1 MLSCDSLLNRGGGSG
16 RSCWKRSWPQ
26 LQSSV
31 FSCSIVKRR
40 RNFSLLNFWWIFI
53 FFPFQLLKLEQFRC
67 CCCYLPL
74 FWIESN
80 AKLTKREKKLSLT
93 AKMSTTWSRIY
104 QQILCTKFN
113 SLCSLKTCRPW
124 HHHVHHTVLS
134 HVCCNTYLFVAAG
147 AFFYAVL
154 VCLNAKYNCIY
165 CKIRRDFTVGQG
177 RDKQINT
184 GP

>member
-113 SLCSLKTCRPW
+113 SLCSLKTCRP
-124 HHHVHHTVLS
+124 TTTSTTLS
-134 HVCCNTYLFVAAG
+134 CHMYVVTHIYLWRLGLFLCCFSV
-147 AFFYAVL
+147 F
-154 VCLNAKYNCIY
+154 K
-165 CKIRRDFTVGQG
+165 CKI
-177 RDKQINT
+177 
-184 GP
+184 